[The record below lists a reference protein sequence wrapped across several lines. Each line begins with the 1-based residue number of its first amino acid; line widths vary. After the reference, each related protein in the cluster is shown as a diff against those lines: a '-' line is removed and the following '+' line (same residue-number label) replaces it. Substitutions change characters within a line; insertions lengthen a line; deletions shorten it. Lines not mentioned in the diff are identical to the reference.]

1 MSQRDMN
8 SSETSDGRER
18 QPHADTSAKDGRKL
32 VEELR
37 SAPAEQ
43 IVAEAFFLLLNG
55 AQVKLGRRDA
65 RLLID
70 LNTVMLD
77 YARQYLSDRLVKQ
90 VEQSLDQLR
99 LGQVSAENA
108 AAKAQPEPNDLV
120 QAPTP
125 PTTGGGHT
133 APAA

>member
-1 MSQRDMN
+1 LDVN
-8 SSETSDGRER
+8 TSEGSEER
-18 QPHADTSAKDGRKL
+18 KDQQDSDTSAEHAREL
-32 VEELR
+32 VEKLR

-43 IVAEAFFLLLNG
+43 IVAEAFFMLLNG

-77 YARQYLSDRLVKQ
+77 YARQYLPDRLVKQ

-99 LGQVSAENA
+99 LGQVSAE
-108 AAKAQPEPNDLV
+108 KAVATKTEPEPNDLA

-125 PTTGGGHT
+125 PSTGSGHT
-133 APAA
+133 APAS

>member
-1 MSQRDMN
+1 VDVDPSE
-8 SSETSDGRER
+8 SSEER
-18 QPHADTSAKDGRKL
+18 TERPGSDTSEKDAREL
-32 VEELR
+32 IEQLR

-43 IVAEAFFLLLNG
+43 IVAEAFFMLLNG

-77 YARQYLSDRLVKQ
+77 YARQYLSERLVKQ

-99 LGQVSAENA
+99 LGQVGAEKTV
-108 AAKAQPEPNDLV
+108 AAKEQPEPNDLTK
-120 QAPTP
+120 APIP
-125 PTTGGGHT
+125 PPTGGGR
-133 APAA
+133 AASAT

>member
-1 MSQRDMN
+1 VDVNSGD
-8 SSETSDGRER
+8 SSEERNEQLRSD
-18 QPHADTSAKDGRKL
+18 ASAKDAQEL
-32 VEELR
+32 MEQLR

-77 YARQYLSDRLVKQ
+77 YARQYLPDRLVKQ

-99 LGQVSAENA
+99 LGQVSAESA
-108 AAKAQPEPNDLV
+108 VATQEQLEPNDLP
-120 QAPTP
+120 QAPTAP
-125 PTTGGGHT
+125 PPPSGHA
-133 APAA
+133 APAT

>member
-1 MSQRDMN
+1 VNTSE
-8 SSETSDGRER
+8 SSEEQER
-18 QPHADTSAKDGRKL
+18 RRSDTSTKDAREL
-32 VEELR
+32 IEQLR

-43 IVAEAFFLLLNG
+43 IVAEAFFMLLNG

-77 YARQYLSDRLVKQ
+77 YVRQYLSDRLVKQ

-99 LGQVSAENA
+99 LGQVSAETA
-108 AAKAQPEPNDLV
+108 AASKEQPEPNDLA
-120 QAPTP
+120 QAPAP
-125 PTTGGGHT
+125 PSSTSDGPG
-133 APAA
+133 PAGT

>member
-1 MSQRDMN
+1 VGVNTSKGSEEERKEQH
-8 SSETSDGRER
+8 SS
-18 QPHADTSAKDGRKL
+18 DTSAKDAQEL
-32 VEELR
+32 VEQLR

-43 IVAEAFFLLLNG
+43 IVAEAFFMLLNS

-77 YARQYLSDRLVKQ
+77 YAGPYLPDPLVKQ
-90 VEQSLDQLR
+90 VKQSLNQLR

-108 AAKAQPEPNDLV
+108 VAAKEQPEPNDLAQV
-120 QAPTP
+120 PTP
-125 PTTGGGHT
+125 PST
-133 APAA
+133 ASGDTAS

>member
-1 MSQRDMN
+1 M
-8 SSETSDGRER
+8 
-18 QPHADTSAKDGRKL
+18 
-32 VEELR
+32 VEQLR

-77 YARQYLSDRLVKQ
+77 YARPYLPDALVKQ
-90 VEQSLDQLR
+90 VEQSLGQLR
-99 LGQVSAENA
+99 LGQVSAESA
-108 AAKAQPEPNDLV
+108 VAAKAEPEPNDLPQV
-120 QAPTP
+120 PTP
-125 PTTGGGHT
+125 PSTGSGHT
-133 APAA
+133 ASGS

>member
-1 MSQRDMN
+1 VGVNTSKG
-8 SSETSDGRER
+8 SEEEGKER
-18 QPHADTSAKDGRKL
+18 HRSDTSAKDAREL
-32 VEELR
+32 VEQLR

-43 IVAEAFFLLLNG
+43 IVAEAFFMLLNG

-77 YARQYLSDRLVKQ
+77 HASPYLPDPLVKQ
-90 VEQSLDQLR
+90 VKQSLDQLR

-108 AAKAQPEPNDLV
+108 VAAEGEPEPNDLAQV
-120 QAPTP
+120 PTP
-125 PTTGGGHT
+125 PSTASGHT
-133 APAA
+133 TPAS

>member
-1 MSQRDMN
+1 VDVNTSKG
-8 SSETSDGRER
+8 SEEER
-18 QPHADTSAKDGRKL
+18 KEQHRSDTSAKDAREL
-32 VEELR
+32 VEQLR

-43 IVAEAFFLLLNG
+43 IVAEAFFMLLNG

-77 YARQYLSDRLVKQ
+77 YARPYLPDPLVKQ
-90 VEQSLDQLR
+90 VKHSLDQLR

-108 AAKAQPEPNDLV
+108 VAAKGEPEPNDLAQV
-120 QAPTP
+120 PTP
-125 PTTGGGHT
+125 PSTS
-133 APAA
+133 

>member
-1 MSQRDMN
+1 MDVN
-8 SSETSDGRER
+8 TGESSEERSEQDRSD
-18 QPHADTSAKDGRKL
+18 ASARDAQEL
-32 VEELR
+32 VEQLR

-77 YARQYLSDRLVKQ
+77 YARQYLPDRLVKQ
-90 VEQSLDQLR
+90 VEQSLNQLR
-99 LGQVSAENA
+99 LGQVSAEETV
-108 AAKAQPEPNDLV
+108 AAKEQPEPNDLA

-125 PTTGGGHT
+125 P
-133 APAA
+133 